1 MKTKQWKKVPGKCGP
16 RDLGKVDPVL
26 DRYLPAATPT
36 RSATRMD
43 LDTEESEEN
52 FSLLLQLDDAVSG
65 RRRRFSVK
73 KVASSAKKTVKK
85 TAATTV
91 KAVKKTAA
99 NVETLQTDVSKVAGS
114 VLTGGTDAM
123 VKQVFKLI
131 TDKVPSEYKSVCNQM
146 LPLLLA
152 GKFMEALQK
161 GAMLIAGVFIQKLD
175 LIQQPLARRLMP
187 EILAGRW
194 EVGPFLPDFTPIQT
208 PILTTCNPNSLP
220 I

>member
-91 KAVKKTAA
+91 KAV
-99 NVETLQTDVSKVAGS
+99 SKVAGS
-114 VLTGGTDAM
+114 VLTGGTDPM

-131 TDKVPSEYKSVCNQM
+131 TDKASFQTSNRYCSVLGIKS
-146 LPLLLA
+146 
-152 GKFMEALQK
+152 
-161 GAMLIAGVFIQKLD
+161 
-175 LIQQPLARRLMP
+175 
-187 EILAGRW
+187 
-194 EVGPFLPDFTPIQT
+194 
-208 PILTTCNPNSLP
+208 S
-220 I
+220 